1 MRNCSQTGW
10 IAGQG
15 WGVIAPGVLAW
26 FGGDADLDGLGRL
39 YAAAVAGRP
48 ATELVRLAEASV
60 GGTHPTVGIAVERQG
75 HWAVTLRGLV
85 ACDVDL
91 RGTVERHTPG
101 AGGTLHRADVASPAW
116 LRLGP
121 ASASP
126 GGPVLPVASGVIACG
141 GVLSGDPSAA
151 AVPPPKPAGAGPETA
166 PPAPL
171 TPAPLTPA
179 HPEPQ
184 PPPATKGDNPFA
196 ELWGHTIRRPVEAAA
211 VREVRDTEATQRE
224 DAAPPTTPPDEA
236 AEVPDGATLVGS
248 VIDDEPAC
256 YGTATASTGGSAD
269 IRRYLVI
276 GRAPAVP
283 DGETGDLLRVT
294 NPGRDVSRSHVALR
308 VRHQSVAALDLRSNN
323 GTRLLRPG
331 ALPTSLSVD
340 DWTRVRSGDVL
351 ELAAG
356 VTITLEDLP

>member
-1 MRNCSQTGW
+1 MRNSSQTGW

-48 ATELVRLAEASV
+48 ATELVRLAEESV

-85 ACDVDL
+85 ACDVGL
-91 RGTVERHTPG
+91 RGTAERHAPG
-101 AGGTLHRADVASPAW
+101 AGGTLHRADVASPTW

-126 GGPVLPVASGVIACG
+126 GGPVLPVVSGVIACG
-141 GVLSGDPSAA
+141 GVLSGDPSPAA
-151 AVPPPKPAGAGPETA
+151 LSPPKPAGAGPETA
-166 PPAPL
+166 PPASL
-171 TPAPLTPA
+171 TPAPPGPL
-179 HPEPQ
+179 
-184 PPPATKGDNPFA
+184 PPPATRGDNPFA

-211 VREVRDTEATQRE
+211 VREVRDTEATQRAE
-224 DAAPPTTPPDEA
+224 EAPTTTPRDDAAK
-236 AEVPDGATLVGS
+236 VPDGATLVGS
-248 VIDDEPAC
+248 AIDDEPAC

-283 DGETGDLLRVT
+283 EGETGDLLRVA

-340 DWTRVRSGDVL
+340 KWTLVRSGDVL